1 MLRISCGSVVPV
13 SFRRWSTAV
22 VGPDSLTMDS
32 LTMDNLTMDSLPAG
46 LEERPTI
53 RAVGGSM
60 GGSALALDHGV
71 PFGGAITFSS
81 CRSATIKMAL
91 SSRGMNRSL
100 T

>member
-22 VGPDSLTMDS
+22 VGPDSLTMD
-32 LTMDNLTMDSLPAG
+32 NLTMDSLPAG

-53 RAVGGSM
+53 RAVGGST

>member
-22 VGPDSLTMDS
+22 VGPDSLTMD
-32 LTMDNLTMDSLPAG
+32 NLTMDSLPAG
-46 LEERPTI
+46 PEERPTI
-53 RAVGGSM
+53 RAVGGST

>member
-22 VGPDSLTMDS
+22 VGPDS